1 MAHDSKRGFF
11 SSLFGNRKQ
20 KEQEETAEL
29 ESRHRLEERIQQIL
43 AERVVVPEVVV
54 QENHAAALAAALMT
68 QEEEV
73 EPEVELL
80 PISASVLSRRKA
92 PVSADFL
99 LSSLDVQGS
108 YAANQR

>member
-1 MAHDSKRGFF
+1 MAHDGKRGFF

-29 ESRHRLEERIQQIL
+29 ESKHRLEERIQQIL
-43 AERVVVPEVVV
+43 TERVAVPEVII
-54 QENHAAALAAALMT
+54 QEKHVALMT
-68 QEEEV
+68 QEVEV

>member
-11 SSLFGNRKQ
+11 SSLFGNRKL
-20 KEQEETAEL
+20 KEQEEMAEL
-29 ESRHRLEERIQQIL
+29 ESKHRLEERIQQIL
-43 AERVVVPEVVV
+43 AERVAVPEVII
-54 QENHAAALAAALMT
+54 QEKRAAAALMT
-68 QEEEV
+68 QEVEA

>member
-1 MAHDSKRGFF
+1 MANDSKRGFF
-11 SSLFGNRKQ
+11 SSLFGNRKL
-20 KEQEETAEL
+20 KEQEEMAEL
-29 ESRHRLEERIQQIL
+29 ESKHRLEERIQQIL
-43 AERVVVPEVVV
+43 AERVEIPKLTFVEEKQVS
-54 QENHAAALAAALMT
+54 LMKR
-68 QEEEV
+68 EEEA

>member
-1 MAHDSKRGFF
+1 MAHDGKRGFF
-11 SSLFGNRKQ
+11 SSLFGNRKR

-29 ESRHRLEERIQQIL
+29 ESKHRLEERIQQIL
-43 AERVVVPEVVV
+43 AERVAVPEVRV
-54 QENHAAALAAALMT
+54 QENHVALMT
-68 QEEEV
+68 QLVTQEEEP